1 MKIKEKALSAL
12 LAVFPTTG
20 SLSQFTE
27 KSNNA
32 IIYNS
37 LIDYAVRNGLIKTAD
52 ENNFETFIN
61 HYADSAEKFMPPKH
75 LNFENFLEKK
85 DELLR
90 LNISLRAITGRI
102 NAFLT
107 AERIALPKVT
117 NSMLSRLKREPADTV
132 YKQNVLRS
140 FAFWLGHERPDLTA
154 NWNFETMVRLCSDG
168 KQRENYTEGVRI
180 GVALYSRGDVI
191 DHEILGWL
199 KKALKNYVE
208 QSVSH
213 FLYGHWGKIRSHDIT
228 TLYIDFPKEEEGSDP
243 VSYRKCLRSAVDLA
257 HQITIR
263 WALSRYCTKNRF
275 LSIGIV
281 AGEYSNLDNYLIPML
296 NAKLPD
302 DPVIRV
308 SDYARQCLLINDI
321 RVILCQHPTETTLFN
336 GEALMIWW
344 VTALWSTHYFDFV
357 GDLLTDKILQN
368 NPAAVE
374 KLNRL
379 LWFPEEAGRR
389 QGKTDEENAVSTFF
403 KFPHNSLLGV
413 EIAKTL
419 YFRRR
424 FEEAVEIL
432 RIVLTINPTD
442 LIARTLRMQL
452 FRNMAVDAENYSVAL
467 GLLKM
472 AEKEAFFIR
481 ENCAHQSEDFFCE
494 YAVVY
499 LAQAMLT
506 VRYTR
511 TDKNI
516 ATDRKTLCQLKQ
528 KVFDSLD
535 RAEDLF
541 EKGMTVSP
549 SGIRSSY
556 LLCSVVVLNAVLK
569 SDEKIFVNPQ
579 KAVDADFMT
588 VRKPAGE
595 LLSQI
600 GYLRKD
606 LPENLQ
612 YQFMARK
619 MINKL
624 LIHDDSVSLQSYRPT
639 IYFCNAVALWDFL
652 PARTVGTT
660 KVVLQ
665 TLRKTIDIAMLMEKD
680 DICIYSFTRTYGEM
694 IPALEFIKQI
704 KKAIVM
710 IEKTAGK
717 NLYEREDSEVIAV
730 SDNLSSLLMTVNF

>member
-1 MKIKEKALSAL
+1 MNAKDKNISAL
-12 LAVFPTTG
+12 LAAFPTSETWTAF
-20 SLSQFTE
+20 SQ
-27 KSNNA
+27 NND
-32 IIYNS
+32 NN
-37 LIDYAVRNGLIKTAD
+37 LIRDTFVNFAVHCGLIKTA
-52 ENNFETFIN
+52 E
-61 HYADSAEKFMPPKH
+61 AKSLEKFIRQHTVHRVDFQPPKH
-75 LNFENFLEKK
+75 LDFE
-85 DELLR
+85 ELLNKKEDLLR
-90 LNISLRAITGRI
+90 ITVSLRALTERI
-102 NAFLT
+102 NALL
-107 AERIALPKVT
+107 AEKQIALPKVT
-117 NSMLSRLKREPADTV
+117 NSMLTRLKKEPVDTV

-140 FAFWLGHERPDLTA
+140 LAFWLGHERPDIA
-154 NWNFETMVRLCSDG
+154 ADWNFDTLVKLCSDG
-168 KQRENYTEGVRI
+168 KQTENYKEGVRI

-208 QSVSH
+208 QSISH

-228 TLYIDFPKEEEGSDP
+228 TLYIDFPKEEGSDP

-275 LSIGIV
+275 LSIAIV
-281 AGEYSNLDNYLIPML
+281 AGEYSNLDNYLLPLL

-321 RVILCQHPTETTLFN
+321 RVILCQHPTETVLFN
-336 GEALMIWW
+336 GEALTIWW
-344 VTALWSTHYFDFV
+344 VTAFWSAHYFDFV

-368 NPAAVE
+368 NADAIE
-374 KLNRL
+374 KFNRL
-379 LWFPEEAGRR
+379 LWFPEEVEQK
-389 QGKTDEENAVSTFF
+389 QGKVDEGNAVSTFF

-432 RIVLTINPTD
+432 RIVLSINPTD

-472 AEKEAFFIR
+472 AEQEAVFIR

-499 LAQAMLT
+499 LAQAMSTL
-506 VRYTR
+506 RYTR

-516 ATDRKTLCQLKQ
+516 AANRKTLCQLKQ
-528 KVFDSLD
+528 DVFDALG

-541 EKGMTVSP
+541 KKGMTVSP

-556 LLCSVVVLNAVLK
+556 LLCSVLVLRAILK
-569 SDEKIFVNPQ
+569 SDEKIFINPQ

-588 VRKPAGE
+588 VRKPAEE
-595 LLSQI
+595 LQGQI

-612 YQFMARK
+612 YEFMVKK
-619 MINKL
+619 MIKKSF
-624 LIHDDSVSLQSYRPT
+624 IHDDSISLQSYRPT
-639 IYFCNAVALWDFL
+639 TFFCNAVALWDFL

-660 KVVLQ
+660 KFVLQ
-665 TLRKTIDIAMLMEKD
+665 TLRKTIDIARLMEKED
-680 DICIYSFTRTYGEM
+680 VCIYSFTRTYGEM
-694 IPALEFIKQI
+694 IPAPEFVEHIE
-704 KKAIVM
+704 KAILM

-717 NLYEREDSEVIAV
+717 NLYEREDSEVIAM
-730 SDNLSSLLMTVNF
+730 SDKLSSLLLTVNF

>member
-1 MKIKEKALSAL
+1 
-12 LAVFPTTG
+12 
-20 SLSQFTE
+20 
-27 KSNNA
+27 
-32 IIYNS
+32 
-37 LIDYAVRNGLIKTAD
+37 
-52 ENNFETFIN
+52 
-61 HYADSAEKFMPPKH
+61 
-75 LNFENFLEKK
+75 
-85 DELLR
+85 
-90 LNISLRAITGRI
+90 
-102 NAFLT
+102 
-107 AERIALPKVT
+107 
-117 NSMLSRLKREPADTV
+117 
-132 YKQNVLRS
+132 VLRS
-140 FAFWLGHERPDLTA
+140 LAFWVGHERAELGPI
-154 NWNFETMVRLCSDG
+154 WNFETMVRLCSDG
-168 KQRENYTEGVRI
+168 KQTENYTEGVRI

-208 QSVSH
+208 QSISH
-213 FLYGHWGKIRSHDIT
+213 FLYGHWGKIRFHDIT
-228 TLYIDFPKEEEGSDP
+228 TLYIDFPKEEKGSDP

-281 AGEYSNLDNYLIPML
+281 AGEYSNLDNYLLPLL

-321 RVILCQHPTETTLFN
+321 RVILCQHPSETTLFN
-336 GEALMIWW
+336 GEALTIWW

-368 NPAAVE
+368 NPAAIE

-379 LWFPEEAGRR
+379 LWFPEEVEQK
-389 QGKTDEENAVSTFF
+389 QGKVDEDNAVSTFF

-432 RIVLTINPTD
+432 RIVLSINPTD
-442 LIARTLRMQL
+442 LIARTLRML
-452 FRNMAVDAENYSVAL
+452 IFRNMAVDAENYSVAL

-472 AEKEAFFIR
+472 AEKEAIFIR

-494 YAVVY
+494 YA
-499 LAQAMLT
+499 LIHRARAMLT
-506 VRYTR
+506 LRYTR

-516 ATDRKTLCQLKQ
+516 ADRKTLSILKQ
-528 KVFDSLD
+528 NVFDALD

-556 LLCSVVVLNAVLK
+556 LLCSVQVLRAILK
-569 SDEKIFVNPQ
+569 SDEEIFINPQ

-588 VRKPAGE
+588 VRKPAEE
-595 LLSQI
+595 LLDQL
-600 GYLRKD
+600 GYLKKD

-612 YQFMARK
+612 YEFMAKK
-619 MINKL
+619 MIKKL

-639 IYFCNAVALWDFL
+639 IYFCTAVALWDFL

-660 KVVLQ
+660 KFVLQ
-665 TLRKTIDIAMLMEKD
+665 TLRKTIDIARLMEKD
-680 DICIYSFTRTYGEM
+680 DVCIYSFTRTYGEM
-694 IPALEFIKQI
+694 IPVPEFVDHIE
-704 KKAIVM
+704 KAIVM
-710 IEKTAGK
+710 IEKAAGK
-717 NLYEREDSEVIAV
+717 NLYEREDSEVIAT
-730 SDNLSSLLMTVNF
+730 SDSLSSLLMTVNF

>member
-12 LAVFPTTG
+12 RAVFPTTG

-27 KSNNA
+27 TSNNA

-52 ENNFETFIN
+52 ENNFEILIN
-61 HYADSAEKFMPPKH
+61 RHADSAEQFMPPKH

-90 LNISLRAITGRI
+90 LNLSLRAITGRI
-102 NAFLT
+102 NAFLA
-107 AERIALPKVT
+107 AERIALPQVT

-140 FAFWLGHERPDLTA
+140 FAFWLGHERPELTA
-154 NWNFETMVRLCSDG
+154 SWNFETMVRLCSDG
-168 KQRENYTEGVRI
+168 KQTENYTEGVRI

-389 QGKTDEENAVSTFF
+389 QSKTDEENAVSTFF

-452 FRNMAVDAENYSVAL
+452 FRNMALDAENYSVAL

-472 AEKEAFFIR
+472 AEKEAIFIR

-516 ATDRKTLCQLKQ
+516 ADRKTLCQLKQ

-556 LLCSVVVLNAVLK
+556 LLCSVVVLRAVLK

-588 VRKPAGE
+588 VRKPASE

-606 LPENLQ
+606 MPENLQ

-639 IYFCNAVALWDFL
+639 IFFCNAVALWDFL

-660 KVVLQ
+660 KIVLQ

-680 DICIYSFTRTYGEM
+680 DVCIYSFTRTYGEM
-694 IPALEFIKQI
+694 IPALEFIKHI